1 MKKRLICLMLSLMMV
16 ITLLP
21 TSALADELKNDP
33 TQVTDQGEPQ
43 ADPAP
48 AADPEPE
55 QQQPGEGSGEA
66 QQPGEGSGEAQQ
78 PGEGSGEAQQ
88 PGEGSGE
95 AQQPGEGSGEAQQP
109 GEGSGEGQQ
118 PGEGTGE
125 AQQPG
130 EGTGEGQQPGEGTG
144 EGQQPG
150 EGTGEA
156 QQPGEG
162 TGEGQ
167 QPGEGTG
174 EGEQPGEG
182 SGEAQQPGEG
192 TGDAEQQE
200 QSDEDKPDLTA
211 DRESEETWANSVA
224 KAKLTGDWAKDLVA
238 VARTQLGYTA
248 SDRNYIVTED
258 GHRKLYTRYGTWA
271 GDSYGNWCAAFV
283 AFCVKFAKV
292 GMPWATSC
300 QNFKDALAGKGLYHA
315 AGEYEPRTPN
325 HMGIVIGASGSG
337 ITTIEGNRT
346 NKVETFSYS
355 LSDRAILG
363 YGEMPENPEYVAPE
377 GNGTDVPGD
386 DTGDVEQPGEG
397 TEPDPDTPN
406 EGEQEDE
413 GEAVTYTV
421 TFHGEDDWSAQITV
435 EEDAVIGEQLPAAP
449 AREGYQFKGWYS
461 VSVELD
467 ENGEEKQ
474 THAAVDGETVVS
486 GDLDVYAEYEE
497 AVAEPE
503 EPEEPEEPK
512 TIDVT
517 VTAVFEDEDDAAQ
530 LRPEA
535 VKVQLHVA
543 VKAEEELKAEEAAVK
558 EVDADTGVMKI
569 TIQEIKEV
577 EKPTVPADFD
587 EAVALSAENPG
598 PACLSAR
605 SR

>member
-1 MKKRLICLMLSLMMV
+1 MKKRLTCLMLSLMMV

-78 PGEGSGEAQQ
+78 PGEGSGEGQQ

-95 AQQPGEGSGEAQQP
+95 S
-109 GEGSGEGQQ
+109 
-118 PGEGTGE
+118 
-125 AQQPG
+125 
-130 EGTGEGQQPGEGTG
+130 
-144 EGQQPG
+144 
-150 EGTGEA
+150 

-182 SGEAQQPGEG
+182 TGEGQQPGEGTGDAEQPGEG

-211 DRESEETWANSVA
+211 DRESDETWANSVA

-300 QNFKDALAGKGLYHA
+300 QNF
-315 AGEYEPRTPN
+315 
-325 HMGIVIGASGSG
+325 V
-337 ITTIEGNRT
+337 
-346 NKVETFSYS
+346 
-355 LSDRAILG
+355 
-363 YGEMPENPEYVAPE
+363 
-377 GNGTDVPGD
+377 
-386 DTGDVEQPGEG
+386 
-397 TEPDPDTPN
+397 
-406 EGEQEDE
+406 
-413 GEAVTYTV
+413 
-421 TFHGEDDWSAQITV
+421 
-435 EEDAVIGEQLPAAP
+435 
-449 AREGYQFKGWYS
+449 REGGHALGH
-461 VSVELD
+461 EL
-467 ENGEEKQ
+467 
-474 THAAVDGETVVS
+474 
-486 GDLDVYAEYEE
+486 
-497 AVAEPE
+497 PE
-503 EPEEPEEPK
+503 LQGCAGGQGP
-512 TIDVT
+512 
-517 VTAVFEDEDDAAQ
+517 
-530 LRPEA
+530 
-535 VKVQLHVA
+535 
-543 VKAEEELKAEEAAVK
+543 
-558 EVDADTGVMKI
+558 
-569 TIQEIKEV
+569 
-577 EKPTVPADFD
+577 VPCRRR
-587 EAVALSAENPG
+587 V
-598 PACLSAR
+598 
-605 SR
+605 